1 MEDTVLIGVCG
12 MSGSGKSYVSTVFAS
27 LGGHHVDT
35 DRIYHALLEPIHG
48 KLSPCAA
55 AIAREFGDEVVKDAT
70 IDRAALGKIVYS
82 DPERLVALNRISHK
96 YIKKATLAEV
106 KNCGASFSLIDAP
119 LLFESGFDKLCRFT
133 VCVCADDETR
143 IKRIV
148 RRDNISEDDARRR
161 LANQTPQSDLISKC
175 DFTVDNSYGRDV
187 TEDVKKILLEMGLI
201 K

>member
-1 MEDTVLIGVCG
+1 MENTVLIGVCG
-12 MSGSGKSYVSTVFAS
+12 MSGSGKSHVSRAFAS

-35 DRIYHALLEPIHG
+35 DKIYHALLEPRRG
-48 KLSPCAA
+48 KLSPCAL

-70 IDRAALGKIVYS
+70 IDRGALGKIVYS
-82 DPERLVALNRISHK
+82 DPDRLLALNRIAHK

-106 KNCGASFSLIDAP
+106 RKCGAQFALIDAP
-119 LLFESGFDKLCRFT
+119 VLFESGFDKLCDFT

-148 RRDNISEDDARRR
+148 RRDNISEDDAKRR
-161 LANQTPQSDLISKC
+161 LANQTPQSDLVSMC

-187 TEDVKKILLEMGLI
+187 TEDVKKILLEKGLI
-201 K
+201 

>member
-1 MEDTVLIGVCG
+1 MKDTVLIGVCG
-12 MSGSGKSYVSTVFAS
+12 MSGSGKSYVSSVFAS

-35 DRIYHALLEPIHG
+35 DKLYHSLLEPLRG

-55 AIAREFGDEVVKDAT
+55 AIAREFGDEVIKDAT

-82 DPERLVALNRISHK
+82 DPDRLLALNRISHK

-106 KNCGASFSLIDAP
+106 KECDASFALIDAP
-119 LLFESGFDKLCRFT
+119 LLFESGFDKLCDFT
-133 VCVCADDETR
+133 VCVCADEDTR

-148 RRDNISEDDARRR
+148 RRDSISEDDARRR
-161 LANQTPQSDLISKC
+161 LSNQTPQSDLISMC
-175 DFTVDNSYGRDV
+175 DYTVDNSYGRDV
-187 TEDVKKILLEMGLI
+187 TEDVKKILFEKGLI